1 MKGKERDMFKY
12 AEKCLYDYPRN
23 MACLEVLRVDLQ
35 LEHSGSDVHAQNY
48 QAQFI
53 CKGLSTNPIE
63 ARQMR
68 IERLDERIR
77 QLERCTQPISRLIDD
92 LKAPYVHE
100 GSVKAELLPVIELHY
115 FGENSLTYIM
125 RELHIGRQSLHNRR
139 RMLVKML
146 MRYMGCE

>member
-23 MACLEVLRVDLQ
+23 MACLEVLRGDLQ

-48 QAQFI
+48 QAPLTFS
-53 CKGLSTNPIE
+53 GLPTNPIE

-68 IERLDERIR
+68 IERLEERIR
-77 QLERCTQPISRLIDD
+77 QLERCTKPISRLIED

-100 GSVKAELLPVIELHY
+100 GSEKAELLPLIELYY
-115 FGENSLTYIM
+115 FGVNSSTYIM
-125 RELHIGRQSLHNRR
+125 SELHIGRQSLYNRR

-146 MRYMGCE
+146 MRYMGCD

>member
-1 MKGKERDMFKY
+1 MKGKEHDMFKY

-23 MACLEVLRVDLQ
+23 MACLEVLRGDLQ

-48 QAQFI
+48 QTQFT
-53 CKGLSTNPIE
+53 CKGLATNPIE
-63 ARQMR
+63 ARQLR

-100 GSVKAELLPVIELHY
+100 GSVKAELLPVIELYY
-115 FGENSLTYIM
+115 FGVNSSTYIM
-125 RELHIGRQSLHNRR
+125 SELHRATEF
-139 RMLVKML
+139 V
-146 MRYMGCE
+146 

>member
-12 AEKCLYDYPRN
+12 AEKCLYEYPRN
-23 MACLEVLRVDLQ
+23 LACLEVLRGDLQ

-125 RELHIGRQSLHNRR
+125 RELHIGRQSLYNRR

-146 MRYMGCE
+146 MRYMGCV